1 MGEIFE
7 SIKALISMAML
18 AAFVCV
24 LLPVVLVFLSVLTAS
39 WIPIVLGV
47 GIVSFAFITIIKKN
61 QKEQEAHAGEDNK
74 LFNPELQEKAIQ
86 YMLTAREKEKEQA
99 QA

>member
-1 MGEIFE
+1 
-7 SIKALISMAML
+7 MAML
-18 AAFVCV
+18 AAFICV
-24 LLPVVLVFLSVLTAS
+24 LLPVVLVSLSVLTAS

-47 GIVSFAFITIIKKN
+47 GIVLFAFITIIKKN
-61 QKEQEAHAGEDNK
+61 QKEQEARAGDDNK

-86 YMLTAREKEKEQA
+86 YMLSFKEKEQA

>member
-24 LLPVVLVFLSVLTAS
+24 LLPVILVFLSVLTAS

-47 GIVSFAFITIIKKN
+47 GVVSIAFITVINKN
-61 QKEQEAHAGEDNK
+61 QKEQEAHVGDDNK

-86 YMLTAREKEKEQA
+86 YMLTFREKEKEQE
-99 QA
+99 QT